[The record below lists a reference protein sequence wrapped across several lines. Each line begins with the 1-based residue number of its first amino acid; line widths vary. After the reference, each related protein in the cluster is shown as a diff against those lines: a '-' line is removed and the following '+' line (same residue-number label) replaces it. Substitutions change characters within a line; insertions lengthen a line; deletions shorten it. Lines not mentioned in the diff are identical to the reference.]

1 MDTTHFDYIIIG
13 SGSSGATLASRICEN
28 GKYTVLLLEAGEKP
42 RGIWFKIPL
51 GIGKILHKDKY
62 IWKFFTEEIAGIQN
76 RKVYMPQGKILGG
89 SSSVNGVVYARG
101 IPAKFDEWAA
111 LGCSGWSFKDVLPFF
126 KKMENYPKGNP
137 DFRGTKGPLRISE
150 VSQRDNLS
158 EAFKLSCINAG
169 IEEVKDYNEY
179 EGEGVGYL
187 QLNTRRGLR
196 ESTLTSYLNK
206 FKKNINLEIRTSS
219 IVEKINIKDKKAIG
233 VRVNNGKISYDV
245 FANKEVIIA
254 AGAIQ
259 SPKLLELSGI
269 GNPLILEKFNIEVL
283 HVLPGVGENL
293 QDHINVRSA
302 YKSQNTSTI
311 NDALSNPWEG
321 FKLGLRYILNRNGL
335 LSTPSATIQAMI
347 KSDENQKFPDIKIQ
361 LVHLSEKGRFGVAHD
376 SGVDNFSG
384 FSIGAYQLFPKSKG
398 SVHIQSNNFLD
409 SPVIKP
415 NYLNHPDDLSTMLK
429 AVKFARH
436 VANQSPLKS
445 LIVEELRPGN
455 SVINDNDLIFY
466 MREVGQTTYH
476 PVGTCKMGIDELSVV
491 DSKLRVHGIDC
502 LRVVD
507 ASVMPILVSS
517 NTNAAAIMIGEKAAD
532 LILNQKI

>member
-1 MDTTHFDYIIIG
+1 MSKTNFDYIIIG

-28 GKYTVLLLEAGEKP
+28 GKYTVLLLEAGDKP

-51 GIGKILHKDKY
+51 GIGKVLHNNKY
-62 IWKFFTEEIAGIQN
+62 VWKFFSDEITGINN

-89 SSSVNGVVYARG
+89 SSSVNGMVYSRG
-101 IPAKFDEWAA
+101 IPARFDEWAD
-111 LGCSGWSFKDVLPFF
+111 LGCPGWSFKEVLPYF
-126 KKMENYPKGNP
+126 KKMENYPEGNP
-137 DFRGTKGPLRISE
+137 EFRGTNGPLRISE

-158 EAFKLSCINAG
+158 EAFKLACINSG
-169 IEEVKDYNEY
+169 IPEIKDYNEFH
-179 EGEGVGYL
+179 GEGVGYL
-187 QLNTRRGLR
+187 QLNTKRGLR
-196 ESTLTSYLNK
+196 ESTLTSYLKK
-206 FKKNINLEIRTSS
+206 FKKNKNLEIRTKS
-219 IVEKINIKDKKAIG
+219 IAEKIIIQDKKAIG
-233 VRVNNGKISYDV
+233 VIVNNGKHSYEV
-245 FANKEVIIA
+245 FANKEVIIS

-269 GNPLILEKFNIEVL
+269 GNPLILEKLNIKVI
-283 HVLPGVGENL
+283 HKLPGVGENL

-302 YKSQNTSTI
+302 YKSHNTSTI

-321 FKLGLRYILNRNGL
+321 FKLGLRYIFCRNGL
-335 LSTPSATIQAMI
+335 LSTPSATIQAML
-347 KSDENQKFPDIKIQ
+347 KSDNNQSYPDIKIQ

-398 SVHIQSNNFLD
+398 SVHIQSNNFFD
-409 SPVIKP
+409 SPLIKP

-445 LIVEELRPGN
+445 LILEELRPGN

-476 PVGTCKMGIDELSVV
+476 PVGTCKMGMDELSVV
-491 DSKLRVHGIDC
+491 DSKLRVHGIDF

-532 LILNQKI
+532 LILNQ